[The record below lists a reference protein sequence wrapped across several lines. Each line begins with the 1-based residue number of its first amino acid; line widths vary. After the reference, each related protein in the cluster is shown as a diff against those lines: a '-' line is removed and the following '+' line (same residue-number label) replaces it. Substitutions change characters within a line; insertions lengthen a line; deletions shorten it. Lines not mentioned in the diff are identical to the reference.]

1 MGDLD
6 DERAMYLAIAMTP
19 GIGPHRL
26 ATLLQACT
34 TSLGAHS
41 APFSF
46 LSALPGFS
54 RAAATAVREARVEEG
69 HRLLREAEEM
79 GARVMT
85 LPDPDYPALLH
96 TIGEPPP
103 VIFLLGNCGLL
114 DCPAVAI
121 VGSRDHS
128 PYGAEVCRTLATA
141 AARRGIV
148 VISGMARGLDAVG
161 HLAALDAG
169 GATIGVLGNGLGV
182 VYPAANRA
190 LYERVAAQGLL
201 ITEFPPGE
209 RPSVYTFPR
218 RNRLI
223 SALARVTVV
232 VEAASGSG
240 ALITADAALE
250 QGRDVLAVPGNITSH
265 TSVGTNRLIRDGAIP
280 VLEVEDLLGL
290 YPEAGERS
298 GGTADGTIRTDR
310 ADEAG
315 ESPNGDGATNR
326 RTVEPP
332 DPDLTLT
339 PTQQRI
345 LGVMGTA
352 PALVDELAA
361 RAEVP
366 VPEALSALFT
376 LELAGRVEQWSGGR
390 FARASPAR
398 H

>member
-1 MGDLD
+1 MGNLD

-26 ATLLQACT
+26 ATLLQACI

-46 LSALPGFS
+46 LRALPGFS

-69 HRLLREAEEM
+69 YRLLRQAEEM

-85 LPDPDYPALLH
+85 LLDSDYPALLH

-103 VIFLLGNCGLL
+103 VLFLLGDCGLL

-161 HLAALDAG
+161 HVAALDAG
-169 GATIGVLGNGLGV
+169 GGTIGVLGNGLGV

-201 ITEFPPGE
+201 LTEFPPGE

-223 SALARVTVV
+223 SALARATVV

-265 TSVGTNRLIRDGAIP
+265 TSVGTNRLIRDGAVP
-280 VLEVEDLLGL
+280 VLEVGDLLGL
-290 YPEAGERS
+290 YPEADGADKS
-298 GGTADGTIRTDR
+298 DGADG

-315 ESPNGDGATNR
+315 RNS
-326 RTVEPP
+326 RTDEPP
-332 DPDLTLT
+332 EPDLTLA
-339 PTQQRI
+339 PTEQRM
-345 LGVMGTA
+345 LAAMGTT

-361 RAEVP
+361 KAQVS

-376 LELAGRVEQWSGGR
+376 LELAGRVEQWSGGL
-390 FARASPAR
+390 FARASPVR